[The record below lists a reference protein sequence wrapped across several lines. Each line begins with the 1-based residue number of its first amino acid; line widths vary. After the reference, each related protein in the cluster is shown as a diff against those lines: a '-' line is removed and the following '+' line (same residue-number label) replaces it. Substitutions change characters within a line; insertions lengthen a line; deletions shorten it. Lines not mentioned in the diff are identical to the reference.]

1 MNSFLTILHSSI
13 CLAHRIWKSM
23 NDLAKRL
30 EACREA
36 NKDCTLLYSTNNELT
51 GYVKSVQ
58 NGEVIIEQLG
68 KKGDIEIAL
77 DDIEE
82 ITYPLM
88 EEIAKGVF
96 KIIRGGNAC

>member
-1 MNSFLTILHSSI
+1 
-13 CLAHRIWKSM
+13 M
-23 NDLAKRL
+23 NDLSKRL
-30 EACREA
+30 DACRKA
-36 NKDCTLLYSTNNELT
+36 NKDCTIRYSMNHELT

-58 NGEVIIEQLG
+58 NGEVVIEQLG
-68 KKGDIEIAL
+68 RKGDIEVPL